1 MIVAYS
7 LEASRD
13 SPSQDSLS
21 QVSEISDQAA
31 PILGRRATRER
42 SKAMVT
48 RYSDDSDSDLDVSM
62 RTVGTA
68 CIRKEIQL
76 I

>member
-1 MIVAYS
+1 MKVMHIVNLNNITAYS
-7 LEASRD
+7 LETSRD

-42 SKAMVT
+42 TNILTA
-48 RYSDDSDSDLDVSM
+48 RHSDDSDSDLDVSINQN
-62 RTVGTA
+62 R
-68 CIRKEIQL
+68 
-76 I
+76 